1 MKKYMKNRLLALF
14 IGLVLLSGCESR
26 KDTIHIA
33 TKPMSEQF
41 ILGEMLAL
49 LIEENSDLHVKI
61 TKGVGGGTSNIH
73 PAMVKGDF
81 DLYPEYTGTGWLV
94 ILKKDSLLPPG
105 QLFSELQKEYSR
117 EYGLKWVAP
126 YGFNNAYS
134 LAVSNEMAKK
144 YNLKTF
150 SDLALYPDLF
160 TFGAEYD
167 FYEINDGYADLCA
180 YYNLKFKK
188 NLDMDIGLKYEA
200 MKSGKI
206 DVINI
211 FTTDG
216 QLSKAHLTV
225 LEDDKHFFPSYYCA
239 TVVREET
246 LAAHPELEA
255 ILAKM
260 QGILTDSEMANLNHE
275 VDVKHRLEREVA
287 AEFLQKKGLL
297 KQEYDHGK

>member
-1 MKKYMKNRLLALF
+1 MKKNMKNGLLALF
-14 IGLVLLSGCESR
+14 IGLVLLSGCESK

-94 ILKKDSLLPPG
+94 ILKKDTLLPPD

-216 QLSKAHLTV
+216 QLSHANLTV
-225 LEDDKHFFPSYYCA
+225 LKDDKHFFPSYYCA
-239 TVVREET
+239 TIVREET
-246 LAAHPELEA
+246 LKEHPELER
-255 ILAKM
+255 ILEKVN
-260 QGILTDSEMANLNHE
+260 GILTDQEMADMNYK
-275 VDVKHRLEREVA
+275 VDVEHRTEREVA
-287 AEFLQKKGLL
+287 VEFLKKKGLL
-297 KQEYDHGK
+297 NPQLSYGK

>member
-1 MKKYMKNRLLALF
+1 MKKNMKNGLLALF
-14 IGLVLLSGCESR
+14 IGLVFLSGCESK

-41 ILGEMLAL
+41 ILGEMLDL

-94 ILKKDSLLPPG
+94 ILKKDTLLPPD

-200 MKSGKI
+200 MRSGKI

-216 QLSKAHLTV
+216 QLSHANLTI
-225 LEDDKHFFPSYYCA
+225 LKDDKHFFPSYYCA
-239 TVVREET
+239 TIVREET
-246 LAAHPELEA
+246 LKEHPELER
-255 ILAKM
+255 ILEKM
-260 QGILTDSEMANLNHE
+260 NGILTDQEMADMNYK
-275 VDVKHRLEREVA
+275 VDVEHRTEREVA
-287 AEFLQKKGLL
+287 VEFLKKKGLL
-297 KQEYDHGK
+297 NPQLSYGK

>member
-1 MKKYMKNRLLALF
+1 MKKYMKNRL
-14 IGLVLLSGCESR
+14 LVLLSGCESR

-216 QLSKAHLTV
+216 QLSHANLTT
-225 LEDDKHFFPSYYCA
+225 LKDDKHFFPSYYCA
-239 TVVREET
+239 TIVREET
-246 LAAHPELEA
+246 LKEHPELER
-255 ILAKM
+255 ILEKM
-260 QGILTDSEMANLNHE
+260 NGILTDQEMADMNYK
-275 VDVKHRLEREVA
+275 VDVEHRTEREVA
-287 AEFLQKKGLL
+287 VEFLKKKGLL
-297 KQEYDHGK
+297 NPQLSYGK